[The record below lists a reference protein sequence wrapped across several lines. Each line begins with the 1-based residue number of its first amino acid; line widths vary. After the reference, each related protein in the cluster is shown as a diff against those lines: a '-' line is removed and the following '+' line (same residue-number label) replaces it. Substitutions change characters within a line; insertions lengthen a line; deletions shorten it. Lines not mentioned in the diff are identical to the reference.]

1 MYKYRIKT
9 AIRNTGFEHYQVQ
22 IKWCGLWWNLSKRH
36 GVDGVIIRFYTL
48 ASAEDFLKQN
58 IREDE
63 EALALKKKLKA
74 FKSKVVYG
82 PYPP

>member
-9 AIRNTGFEHYQVQ
+9 AISKTGAEYYQVQ
-22 IKWCGLWWNLSKRH
+22 HSWCGLWWDLNRRNYYGSIIYFTNL
-36 GVDGVIIRFYTL
+36 D
-48 ASAEDFLKQN
+48 SAEQFLKQN
-58 IREDE
+58 VREDE